1 MKTSQNPKEKKID
14 NTSVYTP
21 SYDDNSKINFNPPPL
36 CFEDISDFD
45 ENKDEKEQVS
55 NNKKSDEIHYD
66 ANAAY
71 NASLS
76 VPPNTAEQ
84 SVSKN
89 NADMRVAKKRP
100 KVKHKRADNKP
111 SGYNYCSPS
120 RFDSAVMAY
129 LNIQSDNEEDEYFY

>member
-55 NNKKSDEIHYD
+55 NNKKSAEFHCNAND
-66 ANAAY
+66 NAAY
-71 NASLS
+71 NIS
-76 VPPNTAEQ
+76 PNTADQ
-84 SVSKN
+84 PVSKN
-89 NADMRVAKKRP
+89 NADMRAAKERP

-111 SGYNYCSPS
+111 SGFNYFNPS